1 MGLPSMLR
9 AVYGLFAGIMAW
21 GIPLRKKR
29 KESPLLQLP
38 VELIHRISNELS
50 PSSRLILSQT
60 CRPLREI
67 LGKDVSLIRF
77 TRQDRCEFLAAIARQ
92 LPDRWVCEACIG
104 LHGVI
109 TVDTPETPCSITCLA
124 GRERWRYTGYG
135 QRDRL
140 DSRLLRIDHR
150 HIQLALK
157 YTRLQCYRYQQY
169 LNQLIAPHI
178 NPSFET
184 HPWPYKQPNKLAV
197 RYSAY
202 PKIVMG
208 HDGNLR
214 FILLSTWCYQEDGS
228 PLSLPA
234 MGDLK
239 ICPHLRLMYGL
250 GKGVGHDLGSLRG
263 ILRPY
268 LLHGGRHRTKGY
280 YYCCYCP
287 TDLRITKSP
296 GRIELHAW
304 QDLGP
309 EGSPLDKSW
318 RVHIHLVAARGL
330 PYLSHEPGSVWE
342 LYQTG

>member
-1 MGLPSMLR
+1 
-9 AVYGLFAGIMAW
+9 MAW
-21 GIPLRKKR
+21 GIPRKERR

-38 VELIHRISNELS
+38 VELICRISAELS
-50 PSSRLILSQT
+50 PTSQLILSQI

-92 LPDRWVCEACIG
+92 LPHRWVCEACIE

-109 TVDTPETPCSITCLA
+109 TADTPETPCVIICLA
-124 GRERWRYTGYG
+124 GRERWRYTGYA

-140 DSRLLRIDHR
+140 DARLLRIDHR

-157 YTRLQCYRYQQY
+157 YTRLRYHRYRQY
-169 LNQLIAPHI
+169 LNKLLAPYI
-178 NPSFET
+178 NPNFET
-184 HPWPYKQPNKLAV
+184 HPWPYKQANKLAV

-208 HDGNLR
+208 NDGNLR
-214 FILLSTWCYQEDGS
+214 FLLLSTWLYEEYGI
-228 PLSLPA
+228 PLLLSA

-250 GKGVGHDLGSLRG
+250 WKGVDHDIGSLRG
-263 ILRPY
+263 IIRPF
-268 LLHGGRHRTKGY
+268 LLHGGIHQSKGY
-280 YYCCYCP
+280 YFCHYCP
-287 TDLRITKSP
+287 TDLSITKTP
-296 GRIELHAW
+296 GRLELSAW

-309 EGSPLDKSW
+309 EGSPMDKFW
-318 RVHIHLVAARGL
+318 RVHAHLLTAQEH
-330 PYLSHEPGSVWE
+330 PHLSHEPGSVRD